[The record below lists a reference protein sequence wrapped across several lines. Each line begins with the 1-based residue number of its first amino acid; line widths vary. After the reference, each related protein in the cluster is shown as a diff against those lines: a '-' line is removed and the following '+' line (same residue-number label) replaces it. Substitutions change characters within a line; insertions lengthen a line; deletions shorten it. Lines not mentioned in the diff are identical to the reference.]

1 MYPANQSFL
10 VLGLSRSGVAAAE
23 FLLSEGA
30 ETYVF
35 DDVRGGAVEKAV
47 QSLTEKGAKTVN
59 ESLLPEL
66 INRCHALVLSPGIPV
81 DHPLAV
87 AFKRAGKAVIG
98 ETELAA
104 RYLKCCVLAVTGT
117 NGKTTTVS
125 MLAEMLAAG
134 GVKAK
139 VCGNIGV
146 PMLSCRNLAERDVAV
161 AEISSFQ
168 LETLSSLKPHI
179 AAVLNISED
188 HLNRHYNME
197 NYVYLKSRLLKNQQ
211 ETEYAVLNYDDSV
224 VRGFAEKT
232 RAKVVWFSRKE
243 RVDGAYIENGSL
255 FFRGEEIVKI
265 EELALREAHNIEN
278 ALAALACAKLMKINN
293 EAVAK
298 ALKTFKG
305 APHRIETAGVVD
317 GVTYIDDSKGT
328 NVDSTVHAAQC
339 MKNETVLL
347 LGGKDKGYEY
357 APLFEALKQTKVVRC
372 VIYGENAFK
381 ILESAAKTGY
391 KNVTLTEKFDYAVKI
406 ARLLA
411 ARGQTVLL
419 SPASASFDEFQSYEE
434 RGDRFV
440 SVVRAWQEEERV
452 RAEEERL
459 FIGAAEDF
467 ADDARNEEK
476 NEESE

>member
-134 GVKAK
+134 GVKATA
-139 VCGNIGV
+139 CGNIGV

-243 RVDGAYIENGSL
+243 RVDGAYIENSSL

-265 EELALREAHNIEN
+265 KELALREAHNIEN

-459 FIGAAEDF
+459 LIGAADDF

>member
-134 GVKAK
+134 GVKATA
-139 VCGNIGV
+139 CGNIGV

-243 RVDGAYIENGSL
+243 RVDGAYIGNGSL

-278 ALAALACAKLMKINN
+278 ALAALACAKLMKINS

-298 ALKTFKG
+298 VLKTFKG

-328 NVDSTVHAAQC
+328 NVDSAVHAAQC

-419 SPASASFDEFQSYEE
+419 SPASASFDEFRNYEE

-459 FIGAAEDF
+459 LIGAAEDF
-467 ADDARNEEK
+467 ADDAHNEEK

>member
-134 GVKAK
+134 GVKATA
-139 VCGNIGV
+139 CGNIGV

-255 FFRGEEIVKI
+255 FFLGEEIVKI

-357 APLFEALKQTKVVRC
+357 APLFEALKRTKVVRC

-459 FIGAAEDF
+459 RIGAAGDF

>member
-35 DDVRGGAVEKAV
+35 DDMRGGAVEKAV

-59 ESLLPEL
+59 ESLLLEL

-134 GVKAK
+134 GVKATA
-139 VCGNIGV
+139 CGNIGV

-179 AAVLNISED
+179 AAVLNI
-188 HLNRHYNME
+188 YP
-197 NYVYLKSRLLKNQQ
+197 
-211 ETEYAVLNYDDSV
+211 
-224 VRGFAEKT
+224 
-232 RAKVVWFSRKE
+232 
-243 RVDGAYIENGSL
+243 
-255 FFRGEEIVKI
+255 KI
-265 EELALREAHNIEN
+265 I
-278 ALAALACAKLMKINN
+278 
-293 EAVAK
+293 
-298 ALKTFKG
+298 
-305 APHRIETAGVVD
+305 
-317 GVTYIDDSKGT
+317 
-328 NVDSTVHAAQC
+328 
-339 MKNETVLL
+339 
-347 LGGKDKGYEY
+347 
-357 APLFEALKQTKVVRC
+357 
-372 VIYGENAFK
+372 
-381 ILESAAKTGY
+381 
-391 KNVTLTEKFDYAVKI
+391 
-406 ARLLA
+406 
-411 ARGQTVLL
+411 
-419 SPASASFDEFQSYEE
+419 
-434 RGDRFV
+434 
-440 SVVRAWQEEERV
+440 
-452 RAEEERL
+452 
-459 FIGAAEDF
+459 
-467 ADDARNEEK
+467 
-476 NEESE
+476 

>member
-1 MYPANQSFL
+1 
-10 VLGLSRSGVAAAE
+10 
-23 FLLSEGA
+23 
-30 ETYVF
+30 
-35 DDVRGGAVEKAV
+35 
-47 QSLTEKGAKTVN
+47 
-59 ESLLPEL
+59 
-66 INRCHALVLSPGIPV
+66 
-81 DHPLAV
+81 
-87 AFKRAGKAVIG
+87 
-98 ETELAA
+98 
-104 RYLKCCVLAVTGT
+104 
-117 NGKTTTVS
+117 

-134 GVKAK
+134 GVKATA
-139 VCGNIGV
+139 CGNIGV

-211 ETEYAVLNYDDSV
+211 ESEYAVLNYDDSV

-232 RAKVVWFSRKE
+232 RAKVIWFSRKE
-243 RVDGAYIENGSL
+243 RVDGAYIENDSL

-278 ALAALACAKLMKINN
+278 ALAALACAKLMKINS

-328 NVDSTVHAAQC
+328 NVDSAVHAAQC

-459 FIGAAEDF
+459 LIGAADDF
-467 ADDARNEEK
+467 ADDGRNEEK

>member
-134 GVKAK
+134 GIKAK

-243 RVDGAYIENGSL
+243 RVDGAYIENSSL

-265 EELALREAHNIEN
+265 KELALREAHNIEN

-328 NVDSTVHAAQC
+328 NVDSAVHAAQC

-459 FIGAAEDF
+459 LIGAADDF
-467 ADDARNEEK
+467 ADDGRNEEK

>member
-134 GVKAK
+134 GIKAK
-139 VCGNIGV
+139 ACGNIGV

-188 HLNRHYNME
+188 HLNRHYTMDSHGFFNPFPFIFPRSHSSLQSCSTSITSSLRFSPSIS
-197 NYVYLKSRLLKNQQ
+197 NSPLL
-211 ETEYAVLNYDDSV
+211 
-224 VRGFAEKT
+224 
-232 RAKVVWFSRKE
+232 
-243 RVDGAYIENGSL
+243 
-255 FFRGEEIVKI
+255 
-265 EELALREAHNIEN
+265 
-278 ALAALACAKLMKINN
+278 
-293 EAVAK
+293 
-298 ALKTFKG
+298 
-305 APHRIETAGVVD
+305 
-317 GVTYIDDSKGT
+317 
-328 NVDSTVHAAQC
+328 
-339 MKNETVLL
+339 
-347 LGGKDKGYEY
+347 
-357 APLFEALKQTKVVRC
+357 
-372 VIYGENAFK
+372 
-381 ILESAAKTGY
+381 
-391 KNVTLTEKFDYAVKI
+391 
-406 ARLLA
+406 
-411 ARGQTVLL
+411 
-419 SPASASFDEFQSYEE
+419 
-434 RGDRFV
+434 
-440 SVVRAWQEEERV
+440 
-452 RAEEERL
+452 
-459 FIGAAEDF
+459 
-467 ADDARNEEK
+467 
-476 NEESE
+476 

>member
-134 GVKAK
+134 GIKATA
-139 VCGNIGV
+139 CGNIGV

-211 ETEYAVLNYDDSV
+211 ESEYAVLNYDDSV

-243 RVDGAYIENGSL
+243 GGDGAYIENGSL

-278 ALAALACAKLMKINN
+278 ALAALACAKLMKIGN

-459 FIGAAEDF
+459 LIGAADDF
-467 ADDARNEEK
+467 ADDGRNEEK

>member
-125 MLAEMLAAG
+125 MLAEMLATG
-134 GVKAK
+134 GVKATA
-139 VCGNIGV
+139 CGNIGV

-243 RVDGAYIENGSL
+243 RVDGAYIENGNL

-328 NVDSTVHAAQC
+328 NVDSAVHAAQC

-419 SPASASFDEFQSYEE
+419 SPASASFDEFRNYEE

-459 FIGAAEDF
+459 FIGAADDF

>member
-1 MYPANQSFL
+1 
-10 VLGLSRSGVAAAE
+10 
-23 FLLSEGA
+23 
-30 ETYVF
+30 
-35 DDVRGGAVEKAV
+35 
-47 QSLTEKGAKTVN
+47 
-59 ESLLPEL
+59 
-66 INRCHALVLSPGIPV
+66 
-81 DHPLAV
+81 
-87 AFKRAGKAVIG
+87 
-98 ETELAA
+98 
-104 RYLKCCVLAVTGT
+104 
-117 NGKTTTVS
+117 

-134 GVKAK
+134 GVKATA
-139 VCGNIGV
+139 CGNIGV

-328 NVDSTVHAAQC
+328 NVDSAVHAAQC

-357 APLFEALKQTKVVRC
+357 APLFEALKRTKVVRC

-381 ILESAAKTGY
+381 ILESAAKAGY
-391 KNVTLTEKFDYAVKI
+391 KNVTLTEKFDYALKI

-459 FIGAAEDF
+459 LIGAADDF

>member
-134 GVKAK
+134 GVKATA
-139 VCGNIGV
+139 CG
-146 PMLSCRNLAERDVAV
+146 NLAERDVAV

-211 ETEYAVLNYDDSV
+211 ESEYAVLNYDDSV

-357 APLFEALKQTKVVRC
+357 APLFEALKRTKVVRC

-381 ILESAAKTGY
+381 ILESAAKAGY

-459 FIGAAEDF
+459 LIGAADNF

>member
-134 GVKAK
+134 GVKATA
-139 VCGNIGV
+139 CGNIGV

-232 RAKVVWFSRKE
+232 RAKVIWFSRKE
-243 RVDGAYIENGSL
+243 RVDGAYIENSSL

-265 EELALREAHNIEN
+265 KELALREAHNIEN
-278 ALAALACAKLMKINN
+278 ALAALACAKLMKINS

-328 NVDSTVHAAQC
+328 NVDSAVHAAQC

-459 FIGAAEDF
+459 LIGAADDF

>member
-35 DDVRGGAVEKAV
+35 DDVRGGAVEKAM

-134 GVKAK
+134 GIKAK

-243 RVDGAYIENGSL
+243 RVDGAYIENSSL

-265 EELALREAHNIEN
+265 KELALREAHNIEN

-328 NVDSTVHAAQC
+328 NVDSAVHAAQC

-459 FIGAAEDF
+459 LIGAADDF
-467 ADDARNEEK
+467 ADDGRNEEK